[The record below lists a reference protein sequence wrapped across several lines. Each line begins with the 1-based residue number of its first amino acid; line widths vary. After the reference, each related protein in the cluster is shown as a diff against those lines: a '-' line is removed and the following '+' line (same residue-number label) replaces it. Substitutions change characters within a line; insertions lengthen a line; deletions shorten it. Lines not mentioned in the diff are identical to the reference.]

1 MNKNEKKLIPYIEDN
16 EKDES
21 ESMILWHEYNRL
33 MNFLKTHFVFN
44 MEVRSKFWKININEF
59 WNSSVNKKKEMFEP
73 IKEIIRKD
81 EHLLNMLKIYNDK
94 ENKFEISEFIEY
106 EQWLYNDSFKWFT
119 HNIPYIFKKYNYDCV
134 DYKQYTNELNMCM
147 TDEELNKVNDK
158 YKSLLNKLT
167 SIKNTVIEKIPLLNF
182 KDMLNNEDINY
193 AFENLY
199 KHYMNYWLNNFTK
212 NTIKR
217 R

>member
-1 MNKNEKKLIPYIEDN
+1 M
-16 EKDES
+16 
-21 ESMILWHEYNRL
+21 
-33 MNFLKTHFVFN
+33 
-44 MEVRSKFWKININEF
+44 
-59 WNSSVNKKKEMFEP
+59 
-73 IKEIIRKD
+73 
-81 EHLLNMLKIYNDK
+81 
-94 ENKFEISEFIEY
+94 
-106 EQWLYNDSFKWFT
+106 
-119 HNIPYIFKKYNYDCV
+119 

>member
-1 MNKNEKKLIPYIEDN
+1 
-16 EKDES
+16 
-21 ESMILWHEYNRL
+21 
-33 MNFLKTHFVFN
+33 
-44 MEVRSKFWKININEF
+44 
-59 WNSSVNKKKEMFEP
+59 MFEP

-119 HNIPYIFKKYNYDCV
+119 YNVPCIFKKYNYDCV
-134 DYKQYTNELNMCM
+134 DYKQYMNELNMCM

-199 KHYMNYWLNNFTK
+199 NHYMNYWLNNFTK
-212 NTIKR
+212 YNKKR